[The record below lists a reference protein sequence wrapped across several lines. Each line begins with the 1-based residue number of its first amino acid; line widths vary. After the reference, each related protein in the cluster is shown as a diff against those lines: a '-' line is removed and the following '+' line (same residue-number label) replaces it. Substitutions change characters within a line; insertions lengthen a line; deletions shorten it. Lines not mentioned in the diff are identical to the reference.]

1 MQCTSYYRDPFET
14 AAWQLY
20 LRECALRT
28 AREEVAFL
36 EAVGGATKEE
46 LERIKQRVMASE
58 APAYDA
64 SQIDAMAMNNAR
76 LLSVMAQSQ
85 VKPEPHDMWG
95 QDVMAQSQVKPEP
108 HDMWGQDPHPQH
120 DHNNLT
126 VSLKSVLADVIDSD
140 TAVNSLCRRVRPML
154 EQHGIATF
162 KKHQAVH
169 VLRVD
174 TQRVRGLG
182 LGLI

>member
-46 LERIKQRVMASE
+46 LDRIRQRMSNE
-58 APAYDA
+58 PGYDPN
-64 SQIDAMAMNNAR
+64 QIEVMAMNNAH
-76 LLSVMAQSQ
+76 LL
-85 VKPEPHDMWG
+85 
-95 QDVMAQSQVKPEP
+95 DVMAQSQAKTDPA
-108 HDMWGQDPHPQH
+108 DDLWNQDHRHQN
-120 DHNNLT
+120 DNNNIT
-126 VSLKSVLADVIDSD
+126 VSLKSVLNDIIDSD
-140 TAVNSLCRRVRPML
+140 AAINSLCRRVRPML
-154 EQHGIATF
+154 EQHGIPTF

-169 VLRVD
+169 VLRAD
-174 TQRVRGLG
+174 AQRVRDLG
-182 LGLI
+182 SGII

>member
-1 MQCTSYYRDPFET
+1 MQCSSYYRDPYET

-46 LERIKQRVMASE
+46 LERIKQRVMAYDEPVRDARHDE
-58 APAYDA
+58 AL
-64 SQIDAMAMNNAR
+64 MMNNEHQ
-76 LLSVMAQSQ
+76 LGLMGHGGVMVKTDELWGRDAQ
-85 VKPEPHDMWG
+85 P
-95 QDVMAQSQVKPEP
+95 
-108 HDMWGQDPHPQH
+108 H

-126 VSLKSVLADVIDSD
+126 VSLKSVLTDIAMDSD
-140 TAVNSLCRRVRPML
+140 AAINSLCRRVRPLL
-154 EQHGIATF
+154 EQHGITTF

-169 VLRVD
+169 VLRAD
-174 TQRVRGLG
+174 AQRVRDLG
-182 LGLI
+182 AGLI

>member
-46 LERIKQRVMASE
+46 LERIKQRVMSSE
-58 APAYDA
+58 APAYDVG
-64 SQIDAMAMNNAR
+64 QIDAMAMNNAH
-76 LLSVMAQSQ
+76 LLSVMAQA
-85 VKPEPHDMWG
+85 KPEPHGDDMWG
-95 QDVMAQSQVKPEP
+95 PPPPP
-108 HDMWGQDPHPQH
+108 HHHHQH
-120 DHNNLT
+120 NDHNHLT

-169 VLRVD
+169 VLRAD
-174 TQRVRGLG
+174 AQRVRDLG